1 MGDEGGGGL
10 GGPEGK
16 GGAKCVA
23 GSGAR
28 SELDVHELE
37 GEVVDERVGLGR
49 GPEADTVLC
58 DLEEFQQAAASGEGG

>member
-49 GPEADTVLC
+49 GPEADTVL
-58 DLEEFQQAAASGEGG
+58 